1 MTAAAQRPASCAT
14 DDGRLHTGSGLL
26 AQSLVGSLAAQGSVR
41 AIEIVEVLPFLELGG
56 ERSGV
61 VEQDA
66 IEEPV
71 ELVSVD
77 PM

>member
-1 MTAAAQRPASCAT
+1 MTAAAQRPAGRAT

-26 AQSLVGSLAAQGSVR
+26 AQSLVESLAAQGSVR
-41 AIEIVEVLPFLELGG
+41 AIEIVQVLPFLELGG
-56 ERSGV
+56 EQPGV
-61 VEQDA
+61 VEDDA

-71 ELVSVD
+71 ELVGVD

>member
-1 MTAAAQRPASCAT
+1 
-14 DDGRLHTGSGLL
+14 L
-26 AQSLVGSLAAQGSVR
+26 AGQGSVR

-56 ERSGV
+56 EQPGV
-61 VEQDA
+61 VEHDA

-77 PM
+77 PT